1 MLKLIQKLTIIGCVF
16 VASQVLYSQTSKE
29 DPNLQAAFQAQ
40 GSLKLLD
47 AKQLFQKVVI
57 NPKATKKDQCEA
69 LRELAIIE
77 WKFYNKYKEAKAL
90 LHKAD
95 SIGDYRSE
103 TWLKLL
109 RVEAES
115 NNYAKAIE
123 AGQKAIILSESKA
136 DKNYSKYKFCKAIL
150 DEAIS
155 QVNTDKSHDISKL
168 SEAGL
173 ILKEVL
179 YTNPTHVNA
188 ANILLGI
195 SLLLKDGD
203 TAMKTWLSYNRF
215 TNVNSAYAYLKP
227 AAEQLNQILPNW
239 NNSPLTTSE
248 QEQIIEGLGKSRF
261 YEYAR
266 VLAKLFKL
274 KEAET
279 SSNTKHIVAYANY
292 INDVKSLTNTY
303 YRLVSTENNSSEDFI
318 NALRSKNRLLFKQ
331 LTLNEKQQDTFS
343 TRTFRDSIR
352 SKFGSMYLI
361 STSSASRTTGLVLG
375 HIVNE
380 RIRNIEQYGH
390 NADFTFTELD
400 KMVSNGYPSWFW
412 ENRGAGGYALRGG
425 FLRIKSMFNYLAID
439 AWERVTDTVKRSK
452 IEKSIEDNLFASDLN
467 TDIKIIRSAV
477 AKKIELDALD
487 TLYKRLVAD
496 GFEGISLQLKFI
508 EQYELYRDNATM
520 FAHEGR
526 HSIDRVVLGDGY
538 RALGS
543 AKIEYRGRLSQ
554 IAFSAS
560 PKLELSNMLNGIGSS
575 PTGQSNKMIL
585 DVIETFINANKG
597 NIPNFETS
605 MQPIAQI
612 YKLTDAQ
619 IINCIKNADPF
630 YLAYSKN

>member
-1 MLKLIQKLTIIGCVF
+1 MLKLIQKFTIILCVF
-16 VASQVLYSQTSKE
+16 VISQALYSQASKE

-47 AKQLFQKVVI
+47 AKQLFEKVVTNI
-57 NPKATKKDQCEA
+57 NTTKKDQCEA
-69 LRELAIIE
+69 LRQLAIIE
-77 WKFYNKYKEAKAL
+77 LKFYHRYDEAKTL
-90 LHKAD
+90 LYKAD

-109 RVEAES
+109 RVEVAS
-115 NNYAKAIE
+115 NNYAKAID
-123 AGQKAIILSESKA
+123 AGQKAIELSESEA
-136 DKNYSKYKFCKAIL
+136 DKNYSKYSFCKTIL

-155 QVNTDKSHDISKL
+155 QVDVFKPYDVNKL

-179 YTNPTHVNA
+179 YTNPTNVNA

-195 SLLLKDGD
+195 SLLIKDGD
-203 TAMKTWLSYNRF
+203 TAMKAWLSYNRF
-215 TNVNSAYAYLKP
+215 TNVNSAYDYIKP
-227 AAEQLNQILPNW
+227 AAEQLNHVLPNL
-239 NNSPLTTSE
+239 NKLLTTSE
-248 QEQIIEGLGKSRF
+248 QEQIIEGLGNSRF

-266 VLAKLFKL
+266 VLANIFNLN
-274 KEAET
+274 EAAT
-279 SSNTKHIVAYANY
+279 GDKIKHTIAYANY
-292 INDVKSLTNTY
+292 INDVKSITNTY
-303 YRLVSTENNSSEDFI
+303 YRLVSTENKGSQDYI
-318 NALRSKNRLLFKQ
+318 DALGSKNRVLYKELSATETQK
-331 LTLNEKQQDTFS
+331 DTFS
-343 TRTFRDSIR
+343 TRAFRDSIR
-352 SKFGSMYLI
+352 SKFGAMYLI
-361 STSSASRTTGLVLG
+361 SSSSSSRTTGLVLG
-375 HIVNE
+375 HIINE
-380 RIRNIEQYGH
+380 RIRTIEQYGH
-390 NADFTFTELD
+390 SADFTFTELD

-439 AWERVTDTVKRSK
+439 AWERVTDTVIRSK
-452 IEKSIEDNLFASDLN
+452 IEKSIEDNLFTSDLD
-467 TDIKIIRSAV
+467 TDIKVIRSAV

-487 TLYKRLVAD
+487 KLHNRLITN
-496 GFEGISLQLKFI
+496 GLEGIVLQLKFI

-560 PKLELSNMLNGIGSS
+560 PKFELANMLNGVGSS

-585 DVIETFINANKG
+585 DVFETWINANKDD
-597 NIPNFETS
+597 IPNYES
-605 MQPIAQI
+605 NKLPIAQL
-612 YKLTDAQ
+612 YKLTDTQ
-619 IINCIKNADPF
+619 IIDCIKNVDPF
-630 YLAYSKN
+630 YLEYSKN